1 MLKARFQRRCVPSGG
16 SGGDGLLPRP
26 SLERLP
32 HSSAHGPRFT
42 AMARS
47 VIVPLCP
54 FCSSHASRVPQ
65 PEGRSRQGSCDARGA
80 LVSRSPRYRTDAPF
94 PCKVT
99 HSSADHTA
107 DTRGGH
113 FSVYHSCLFSHLASY
128 TALPAAGLY
137 PHSCSY
143 FRMAAFGDWGVSG
156 RTLHNQQTLIC
167 QDCNIFF
174 LELFQECVTGGGGDE
189 PWNREHGAP
198 ATRE

>member
-113 FSVYHSCLFSHLASY
+113 FSVYHSCLF
-128 TALPAAGLY
+128 
-137 PHSCSY
+137 
-143 FRMAAFGDWGVSG
+143 WVSFPG
-156 RTLHNQQTLIC
+156 TW
-167 QDCNIFF
+167 
-174 LELFQECVTGGGGDE
+174 VTSI
-189 PWNREHGAP
+189 
-198 ATRE
+198 